1 MDRGQQEIRWRCKL
15 HLIWT
20 PVSKRINVTLPDA
33 IFAELELWADAQGR
47 PTANL
52 AAYLIEAGMRQAKLE
67 GEFRLPEDESS
78 ETKKRT
84 PSPSRGKRVKD

>member
-1 MDRGQQEIRWRCKL
+1 MFDGQQEIRWGCNL
-15 HLIWT
+15 HPWT

-33 IFAELELWADAQGR
+33 IFAELELWAEAQGR

-67 GEFRLPEDESS
+67 GEFRLPEKNGNPSPR
-78 ETKKRT
+78 TKKALPT
-84 PSPSRGKRVKD
+84 KSKGDK